1 MGNATGNRHSKMDRL
16 AIAPRQSVNRSA
28 VSNGSRV
35 LTGVDGRSAGA
46 RRYRDIVE
54 DLSREIGGD
63 LSAAELLQV
72 RNAATL
78 QMLAEDLAAAQAR
91 GEPVDAESLTRAAN
105 GATRALA
112 AIRRLRPAK
121 PARKSL
127 SDVLGPRRAVG

>member
-1 MGNATGNRHSKMDRL
+1 MHREAV
-16 AIAPRQSVNRSA
+16 APRQSANRSA
-28 VSNGSRV
+28 ISNGSRV
-35 LTGVDGRSAGA
+35 LIGVDGRSAGA

-78 QMLAEDLAAAQAR
+78 QVLAEDLAAAQAR
-91 GEPVDAESLTRAAN
+91 GEAVDAEALTRAAN

-112 AIRRLRPAK
+112 ALRRLRPAAK
-121 PARKSL
+121 AKRKVGL
-127 SDVLGPRRAVG
+127 SDVLAARRMAAE